1 MAVVFVVDLKGCSQ
15 HKHIF
20 ISSLDFLL
28 IMSYLQE
35 FEIDSYNSVVLG
47 GSSHLINTS
56 SPSSGLTYRWEFGS
70 SANQSVTKYPLYTF
84 YNYGI
89 IDTTVQVKLV
99 ITAGGSGCSDSIT
112 KQIIIKPL
120 PRPNFNLSDSVLCY
134 PNMLTVN
141 NISANPKQPRTVF
154 DEDQLT
160 ELALSIKEVGLLQPP
175 VVRSIGNGKYQ
186 LIMGERR
193 FRAAKLAGLKSIPVI
208 IRQTNDDQLLR
219 EALVENIHRSQ
230 LNPLEEGAAY
240 QQLLNDFGYTH
251 DELAIKLSKSRPVI
265 TNTMRLLNL
274 PPAVQRRV
282 AAGVISAGHAR
293 ALLSLTDEKE
303 IENLANRIVAE
314 GLTVRA
320 VEEIVASGVASVK
333 TAGIKKGK
341 LIAPKL
347 AQISADLSDRLDTR
361 VRVELGRKKG
371 KIVIEFATVEDL
383 ERINKLIK

>member
-1 MAVVFVVDLKGCSQ
+1 MNIRKGGRGRGLDALIPTSVIPTNIKTQAGVVVADR
-15 HKHIF
+15 
-20 ISSLDFLL
+20 
-28 IMSYLQE
+28 E
-35 FEIDSYNSVVLG
+35 EIDL
-47 GSSHLINTS
+47 
-56 SPSSGLTYRWEFGS
+56 
-70 SANQSVTKYPLYTF
+70 
-84 YNYGI
+84 
-89 IDTTVQVKLV
+89 
-99 ITAGGSGCSDSIT
+99 
-112 KQIIIKPL
+112 
-120 PRPNFNLSDSVLCY
+120 
-134 PNMLTVN
+134 N
-141 NISANPKQPRTVF
+141 NIVANPKQPRTVF

-175 VVRSIGNGKYQ
+175 VVRSLGAGKYQ

-320 VEEIVASGVASVK
+320 VEEIVASGVALVK

>member
-1 MAVVFVVDLKGCSQ
+1 MSARKGGLGRG
-15 HKHIF
+15 
-20 ISSLDFLL
+20 LDAL
-28 IMSYLQE
+28 IPTSIIPTEIKTQAGVIAADRD
-35 FEIDSYNSVVLG
+35 EID
-47 GSSHLINTS
+47 
-56 SPSSGLTYRWEFGS
+56 
-70 SANQSVTKYPLYTF
+70 
-84 YNYGI
+84 
-89 IDTTVQVKLV
+89 
-99 ITAGGSGCSDSIT
+99 
-112 KQIIIKPL
+112 
-120 PRPNFNLSDSVLCY
+120 
-134 PNMLTVN
+134 VN

-208 IRQTNDDQLLR
+208 IRQTADDQLLR

-251 DELAIKLSKSRPVI
+251 DELAAKLSKSRPVI

-274 PPAVQRRV
+274 PAAVQRRV

-320 VEEIVASGVASVK
+320 VEEIVASGGAKVK
-333 TAGIKKGK
+333 GGSIRSGK
-341 LIAPKL
+341 IIAPKL
-347 AQISADLSDRLDTR
+347 KEIADELSDHLDTR
-361 VRVELGRKKG
+361 VNVELGKQKG

-383 ERINKLIK
+383 ERISKVIKN

>member
-1 MAVVFVVDLKGCSQ
+1 MSTRKGGLGRG
-15 HKHIF
+15 
-20 ISSLDFLL
+20 LDAL
-28 IMSYLQE
+28 IPTSIIPTEIKTQAGVIAADRD
-35 FEIDSYNSVVLG
+35 EID
-47 GSSHLINTS
+47 
-56 SPSSGLTYRWEFGS
+56 
-70 SANQSVTKYPLYTF
+70 
-84 YNYGI
+84 
-89 IDTTVQVKLV
+89 
-99 ITAGGSGCSDSIT
+99 
-112 KQIIIKPL
+112 
-120 PRPNFNLSDSVLCY
+120 
-134 PNMLTVN
+134 VN

-154 DEDQLT
+154 DEDLLT

-208 IRQTNDDQLLR
+208 IRQTADDQLLR

-251 DELAIKLSKSRPVI
+251 DELATKLSKSRPVI

-274 PPAVQRRV
+274 PASVQRRV

-320 VEEIVASGVASVK
+320 VEEIVASVGAKIKGGSVRS
-333 TAGIKKGK
+333 GK
-341 LIAPKL
+341 ILAPKL
-347 AQISADLSDRLDTR
+347 KEIADDLSDYLDTR
-361 VRVELGRKKG
+361 VSVELGKQKG

-383 ERINKLIK
+383 VRINTKIQNNK

>member
-1 MAVVFVVDLKGCSQ
+1 MSTRKGGLGRG
-15 HKHIF
+15 
-20 ISSLDFLL
+20 LDAL
-28 IMSYLQE
+28 IPTSVMPTEIKTQSGELTANRD
-35 FEIDSYNSVVLG
+35 EID
-47 GSSHLINTS
+47 
-56 SPSSGLTYRWEFGS
+56 
-70 SANQSVTKYPLYTF
+70 
-84 YNYGI
+84 
-89 IDTTVQVKLV
+89 
-99 ITAGGSGCSDSIT
+99 
-112 KQIIIKPL
+112 
-120 PRPNFNLSDSVLCY
+120 
-134 PNMLTVN
+134 VN

-208 IRQTNDDQLLR
+208 IRQTSDDQLLR
-219 EALVENIHRSQ
+219 EALIENIHRSQ

-240 QQLLNDFGYTH
+240 QQLLNDFSYTH
-251 DELAIKLSKSRPVI
+251 DELAVKLSKSRPAI

-274 PPAVQRRV
+274 PPSVQRKV

-320 VEEIVASGVASVK
+320 VEEIVATGAAKVKGGSVRSGK
-333 TAGIKKGK
+333 I
-341 LIAPKL
+341 IAPKL
-347 AQISADLSDRLDTR
+347 KEISDQLSDHLDTR
-361 VRVELGRKKG
+361 VNVELGKQKG
-371 KIVIEFATVEDL
+371 KIVIEFATIEDL
-383 ERINKLIK
+383 ERISKVITD

>member
-1 MAVVFVVDLKGCSQ
+1 MSTRKGGLGRGLDALIPTSIMPTEIKTASGVVTANRD
-15 HKHIF
+15 
-20 ISSLDFLL
+20 
-28 IMSYLQE
+28 
-35 FEIDSYNSVVLG
+35 EIDL
-47 GSSHLINTS
+47 
-56 SPSSGLTYRWEFGS
+56 
-70 SANQSVTKYPLYTF
+70 
-84 YNYGI
+84 
-89 IDTTVQVKLV
+89 
-99 ITAGGSGCSDSIT
+99 
-112 KQIIIKPL
+112 
-120 PRPNFNLSDSVLCY
+120 
-134 PNMLTVN
+134 N

-208 IRQTNDDQLLR
+208 IRQTTDDQLLR
-219 EALVENIHRSQ
+219 EALIENIHRSQ

-240 QQLLNDFGYTH
+240 QQLLNDFSYTH
-251 DELAIKLSKSRPVI
+251 DELAAKLSKSRPAI

-274 PPAVQRRV
+274 PLSVQRKV

-320 VEEIVASGVASVK
+320 VEEIVSTGGAKVKAGSIRSGK
-333 TAGIKKGK
+333 I
-341 LIAPKL
+341 IAPKL
-347 AQISADLSDRLDTR
+347 KEISDQLSDHLDTR
-361 VRVELGRKKG
+361 VSVELGKKKG
-371 KIVIEFATVEDL
+371 KIVIEFATIEDL
-383 ERINKLIK
+383 DRITKVIRAN

>member
-1 MAVVFVVDLKGCSQ
+1 MSMRKGGLGRG
-15 HKHIF
+15 
-20 ISSLDFLL
+20 LDALIPTSIIPSDIKTQAGLL
-28 IMSYLQE
+28 VADRD
-35 FEIDSYNSVVLG
+35 EID
-47 GSSHLINTS
+47 
-56 SPSSGLTYRWEFGS
+56 
-70 SANQSVTKYPLYTF
+70 
-84 YNYGI
+84 
-89 IDTTVQVKLV
+89 
-99 ITAGGSGCSDSIT
+99 
-112 KQIIIKPL
+112 
-120 PRPNFNLSDSVLCY
+120 
-134 PNMLTVN
+134 VN
-141 NISANPKQPRTVF
+141 DISANPKQPRTVF

-175 VVRSIGNGKYQ
+175 VVRAIGNGKYQ

-208 IRQTNDDQLLR
+208 IRQTSDDQLLR

-251 DELAIKLSKSRPVI
+251 DELASKLSKSRPVI

-293 ALLSLTDEKE
+293 ALLSLTDERE

-320 VEEIVASGVASVK
+320 VEEIVASGTASVK
-333 TAGIKKGK
+333 TTGIKRGK

>member
-1 MAVVFVVDLKGCSQ
+1 MSSRKGGLGRG
-15 HKHIF
+15 
-20 ISSLDFLL
+20 LDAL
-28 IMSYLQE
+28 IPTSVMPTEIKTQSGVLTANRD
-35 FEIDSYNSVVLG
+35 EID
-47 GSSHLINTS
+47 
-56 SPSSGLTYRWEFGS
+56 
-70 SANQSVTKYPLYTF
+70 
-84 YNYGI
+84 
-89 IDTTVQVKLV
+89 
-99 ITAGGSGCSDSIT
+99 
-112 KQIIIKPL
+112 
-120 PRPNFNLSDSVLCY
+120 
-134 PNMLTVN
+134 VN

-208 IRQTNDDQLLR
+208 IRQTSDDQLLR

-240 QQLLNDFGYTH
+240 QQLLNDFNYTH
-251 DELAIKLSKSRPVI
+251 DELAVKLSKSRPTI

-274 PPAVQRRV
+274 PPTVQRKV

-320 VEEIVASGVASVK
+320 VEEIVATGGAKVKGGSVRSGK
-333 TAGIKKGK
+333 I
-341 LIAPKL
+341 LAPKL
-347 AQISADLSDRLDTR
+347 KEISEQLSDHLDTR
-361 VRVELGRKKG
+361 VNVELGKQKG
-371 KIVIEFATVEDL
+371 KIVIEFATIEDL
-383 ERINKLIK
+383 ERISKVITD